1 MEKRAQGMSL
11 QQRKDD
17 LPEILRRFEQENMQK
32 VAAEKYRCH
41 FHLMAPVGWLNDPN
55 GLSYFGDRY
64 HVFFQ
69 YSPFAVNGGMKL
81 WGHYTSK
88 DLVQYKYEGAPFL
101 PDETYDKDGVFSGS
115 AIVWKDKM
123 YLFYTGNVEE
133 EGDHDYIHSGRG
145 ANVIRVISEDGEHF
159 SAKQCILTNADYPA
173 ECTNQV
179 RDPKLFQMTDGTF
192 RMVLGAWLQDDKG
205 AVLLYSSTDLE
216 HFTFEQLY
224 TTEKA
229 FGYMWE
235 CPDFYP
241 VGDKYVLMF
250 SPMGGKERT
259 SVYLVG
265 DFDYDTGKFF
275 YTISGEIDW
284 GFDYYAPQSF
294 QAPDGRRILVGW
306 ANAWDWMPFWKD
318 WGPTY
323 QEGWCGF
330 FNIPREAV
338 LAEDNTLKFIPVKE
352 LQDLRKNKQEEA
364 DILIKEDE
372 KKELRSGCVYETE
385 MRINL
390 KKSTADKIRLNLRMS
405 QGKKTEILFDLKRA
419 EAYFDRNNSDGWSKG
434 VARCPLNLM
443 GKEHLDIHIYSD
455 KISLEIF
462 SNDYQNNFSCNI
474 YNVDDDQKNEVK
486 AIGGDLMIESIRSW
500 ELEKTMK

>member
-1 MEKRAQGMSL
+1 
-11 QQRKDD
+11 
-17 LPEILRRFEQENMQK
+17 
-32 VAAEKYRCH
+32 
-41 FHLMAPVGWLNDPN
+41 
-55 GLSYFGDRY
+55 
-64 HVFFQ
+64 
-69 YSPFAVNGGMKL
+69 
-81 WGHYTSK
+81 
-88 DLVQYKYEGAPFL
+88 
-101 PDETYDKDGVFSGS
+101 
-115 AIVWKDKM
+115 
-123 YLFYTGNVEE
+123 
-133 EGDHDYIHSGRG
+133 
-145 ANVIRVISEDGEHF
+145 
-159 SAKQCILTNADYPA
+159 
-173 ECTNQV
+173 
-179 RDPKLFQMTDGTF
+179 
-192 RMVLGAWLQDDKG
+192 
-205 AVLLYSSTDLE
+205 
-216 HFTFEQLY
+216 
-224 TTEKA
+224 
-229 FGYMWE
+229 
-235 CPDFYP
+235 
-241 VGDKYVLMF
+241 
-250 SPMGGKERT
+250 
-259 SVYLVG
+259 
-265 DFDYDTGKFF
+265 
-275 YTISGEIDW
+275 
-284 GFDYYAPQSF
+284 
-294 QAPDGRRILVGW
+294 
-306 ANAWDWMPFWKD
+306 MPFWKD

-474 YNVDDDQKNEVK
+474 YNVDDYQKNEMK

-500 ELEKTMK
+500 ELGKTMK